1 MKKSSPVVLHQL
13 SNFASGLGN
22 SIVMITIPW
31 LILEETGSPA
41 FAGLVAAISA
51 IPGLIISPIGGWL
64 VDHVG
69 RRAVSV
75 GADLL
80 SSLAV
85 LAFPIV
91 AFTYGLSS
99 LSILLIAV
107 IGAVFD
113 PAGYTARKTL
123 LADVA
128 KASEIELDRLNGIH
142 DGFMGISWILGP
154 AVGAGLIS
162 TVGAINSFWVSA
174 GLFVLAALSIVFLR
188 VGNLGKDA
196 RELAEQNGEVTDR
209 SFRIGFQVLWGDKL
223 LRTITISVLIL
234 AAVYLP
240 TETVVLPTY
249 FEELGN
255 PAGLGIVISA
265 LAAGS
270 AIGSFGYGWISKR
283 ISRKNLVRMTLIG
296 TAANPGKYVYVKGSD
311 GYTYAFMH
319 LDEIAK
325 LKRGQKLKVPLATP
339 TTKAKVGHD
348 ENVSWQTVEDQYPGI
363 LAFGQ
368 KVFELVSHWCESHGN
383 GRLLDFKIEV
393 AYDRDS
399 KEFIL
404 CDEVSPDTCRLCLEM
419 DSEAL
424 MRGKSVEFYD
434 KEFGRQYLASLGI
447 RALDPENADDIARV
461 NLWTPEKDFIDE
473 MHRRLEVGCRIL
485 TGGFS
490 SQEFLRDAI
499 GV

>member
-1 MKKSSPVVLHQL
+1 MLKKKTPLILHQI

-41 FAGLVAAISA
+41 FAGLAAAISA

-75 GADLL
+75 SADLL

-188 VGNLGKDA
+188 VGNLGKEA
-196 RELAEQNGEVTDR
+196 RDLAEQNGEVTDR
-209 SFRIGFQVLWGDKL
+209 SLRIGFQVLWNDKL
-223 LRTITISVLIL
+223 LRTITFAIL
-234 AAVYLP
+234 VIAAVYLP

-249 FEELGN
+249 FEDLGN

-283 ISRKNLVRMTLIG
+283 VSRKNLVRMTLIG
-296 TAANPGKYVYVKGSD
+296 TAVSILPMSFLPPLPVLILSGFALGLSWGPFNPLISTLIQQRVPADQQGRVFGVQTAVFYAAPPLGMVLAGVSVESLGVST
-311 GYTYAFMH
+311 TY
-319 LDEIAK
+319 L
-325 LKRGQKLKVPLATP
+325 
-339 TTKAKVGHD
+339 
-348 ENVSWQTVEDQYPGI
+348 I
-363 LAFGQ
+363 LAAI
-368 KVFELVSHWCESHGN
+368 LSTTA
-383 GRLLDFKIEV
+383 LL
-393 AYDRDS
+393 
-399 KEFIL
+399 
-404 CDEVSPDTCRLCLEM
+404 
-419 DSEAL
+419 AL
-424 MRGKSVEFYD
+424 LTR
-434 KEFGRQYLASLGI
+434 SL
-447 RALDPENADDIARV
+447 RSN
-461 NLWTPEKDFIDE
+461 F
-473 MHRRLEVGCRIL
+473 
-485 TGGFS
+485 
-490 SQEFLRDAI
+490 
-499 GV
+499 

>member
-1 MKKSSPVVLHQL
+1 
-13 SNFASGLGN
+13 
-22 SIVMITIPW
+22 MITIPW

-75 GADLL
+75 CADLL

-91 AFTYGLSS
+91 ALTYGLSS

-107 IGAVFD
+107 VGAIFD

-174 GLFVLAALSIVFLR
+174 GLFVIAALAIVFLR

-196 RELAEQNGEVTDR
+196 RDLAELNGEVTNKSLR
-209 SFRIGFQVLWGDKL
+209 VGFQVLWNDKL
-223 LRTITISVLIL
+223 LRTITFAILII

-249 FEELGN
+249 FEDLDN
-255 PAGLGIVISA
+255 PAGLGIVISG

-296 TAANPGKYVYVKGSD
+296 TAVSILPMAFLPPLPVLILSGFAWGLSWGPFNPLISTLIQQRVPADQQGRVFGVQTAVFYAAPPLGMVLAGISVESLGV
-311 GYTYAFMH
+311 GTTY
-319 LDEIAK
+319 L
-325 LKRGQKLKVPLATP
+325 
-339 TTKAKVGHD
+339 
-348 ENVSWQTVEDQYPGI
+348 I
-363 LAFGQ
+363 LAAI
-368 KVFELVSHWCESHGN
+368 LSTTA
-383 GRLLDFKIEV
+383 LLALLTKSL
-393 AYDRDS
+393 RS
-399 KEFIL
+399 EF
-404 CDEVSPDTCRLCLEM
+404 
-419 DSEAL
+419 
-424 MRGKSVEFYD
+424 
-434 KEFGRQYLASLGI
+434 
-447 RALDPENADDIARV
+447 
-461 NLWTPEKDFIDE
+461 
-473 MHRRLEVGCRIL
+473 
-485 TGGFS
+485 
-490 SQEFLRDAI
+490 
-499 GV
+499 

>member
-1 MKKSSPVVLHQL
+1 
-13 SNFASGLGN
+13 
-22 SIVMITIPW
+22 MITIPW

-75 GADLL
+75 CADLL

-91 AFTYGLSS
+91 ALTYGLSS
-99 LSILLIAV
+99 FSILLIAV
-107 IGAVFD
+107 VGAIFD

-174 GLFVLAALSIVFLR
+174 GLFVIAAMAIVFLR

-196 RELAEQNGEVTDR
+196 RDLAELNGEVTNKSLR
-209 SFRIGFQVLWGDKL
+209 VGFQVLWNDKL
-223 LRTITISVLIL
+223 LRTITFAILIF

-249 FEELGN
+249 FEDLDN
-255 PAGLGIVISA
+255 PAGLGIVISG

-283 ISRKNLVRMTLIG
+283 ISRKNLVRVTLIG
-296 TAANPGKYVYVKGSD
+296 TAVSILPMAFLPPLPILILSGFALGLSWGPFNPLISTLIQQRVPADRQGRVFGVQ
-311 GYTYAFMH
+311 TAVFYA
-319 LDEIAK
+319 AP
-325 LKRGQKLKVPLATP
+325 PLGMVLA
-339 TTKAKVGHD
+339 
-348 ENVSWQTVEDQYPGI
+348 GI
-363 LAFGQ
+363 
-368 KVFELVSHWCESHGN
+368 
-383 GRLLDFKIEV
+383 
-393 AYDRDS
+393 
-399 KEFIL
+399 
-404 CDEVSPDTCRLCLEM
+404 
-419 DSEAL
+419 
-424 MRGKSVEFYD
+424 SVE
-434 KEFGRQYLASLGI
+434 SLGVGTTYLFLAAI
-447 RALDPENADDIARV
+447 LSTTALLA
-461 NLWTPEKDFIDE
+461 L
-473 MHRRLEVGCRIL
+473 L
-485 TGGFS
+485 TKS
-490 SQEFLRDAI
+490 LRSNF
-499 GV
+499 